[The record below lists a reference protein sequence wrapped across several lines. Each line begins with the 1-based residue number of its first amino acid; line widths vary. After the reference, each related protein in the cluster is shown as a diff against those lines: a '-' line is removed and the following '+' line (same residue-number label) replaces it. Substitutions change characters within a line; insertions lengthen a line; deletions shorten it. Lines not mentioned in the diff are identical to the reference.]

1 MFGKFLSPHIVAT
14 GSGDRTIRIWDL
26 RKKGTVK
33 LIQASAYDVLSI
45 DFNKYENA
53 LASGSGDGAVSIWD
67 LRSDKDVP
75 LRRLAGHSYA
85 VKKVKFAPF
94 NKNIL
99 TSGGL

>member
-1 MFGKFLSPHIVAT
+1 MAT
-14 GSGDRTIRIWDL
+14 GSGDKTIRVWDL

-33 LIQASAYDVLSI
+33 LIQASACDVLSV

-53 LASGSGDGAVSIWD
+53 LASGGGDGTVSIWD

-75 LRRLAGHSYA
+75 LRKLHGHSYA

-94 NKNIL
+94 SKNIL
-99 TSGGL
+99 ASGGL